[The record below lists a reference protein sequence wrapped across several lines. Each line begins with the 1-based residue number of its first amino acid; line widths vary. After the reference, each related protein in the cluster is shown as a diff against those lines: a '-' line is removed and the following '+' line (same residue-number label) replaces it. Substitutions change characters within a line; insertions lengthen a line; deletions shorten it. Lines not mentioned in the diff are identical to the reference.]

1 MENKC
6 HICHLS
12 PIPPPS
18 GGLLVASGVVAIV
31 NGRPF
36 KCLSQAPRVPW
47 LATASALV
55 SHCKCLG

>member
-12 PIPPPS
+12 PITPPD
-18 GGLLVASGVVAIV
+18 GLLVASDVVAIV

-55 SHCKCLG
+55 RRRECLG